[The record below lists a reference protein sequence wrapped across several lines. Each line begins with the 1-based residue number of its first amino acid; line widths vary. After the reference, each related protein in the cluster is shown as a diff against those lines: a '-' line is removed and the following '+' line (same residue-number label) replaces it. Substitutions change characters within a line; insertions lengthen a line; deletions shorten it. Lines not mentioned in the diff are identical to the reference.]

1 MIQDIPATN
10 DSDLQDMNDF
20 SNNVTDA
27 IDTTNSVTD
36 QQKDELHSELVQLC
50 SDNQNGTDAH
60 GVAGGL
66 AGKANRLC
74 DLNTNPIKNYRP
86 RCKLQGT
93 EEK

>member
-10 DSDLQDMNDF
+10 DSDLQDVNDF

-50 SDNQNGTDAH
+50 SITSMAQ
-60 GVAGGL
+60 
-66 AGKANRLC
+66 
-74 DLNTNPIKNYRP
+74 IKWCCGRFS
-86 RCKLQGT
+86 G
-93 EEK
+93 